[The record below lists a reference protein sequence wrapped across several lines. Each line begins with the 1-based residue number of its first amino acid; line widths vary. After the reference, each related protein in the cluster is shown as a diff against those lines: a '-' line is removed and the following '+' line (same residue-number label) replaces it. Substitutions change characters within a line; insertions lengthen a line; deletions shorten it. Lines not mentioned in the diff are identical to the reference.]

1 MAGVSRLQY
10 STEARLVRVMCSGRV
25 DLEFVL
31 RAFSNGM
38 DGVFI
43 GGCRLNE
50 CNYITHG
57 NYHALNMVLLC
68 RKIMEHI
75 GLNPE
80 RLRIE
85 FMSSA
90 EGILFAEVMS
100 EFGNKVK
107 ELGPLGKVEG
117 IDQNELKSKLAEI
130 TKLVPYIKLVKNEKL
145 ASRLENPEEYDKLF
159 TKDEIDKLFSEVI
172 SYYIDPEKCQACMTC
187 AKRCPVEAIISAK
200 NQIHVID
207 QEKCI
212 KCGTCFE
219 VCPPKFGA
227 VTDTPDAAV
236 QVSDPGDNPDEV
248 ASWASRP
255 IGIQAQVDDAPDAL
269 VITIPPMRFVHV
281 LRTRKNMTNFSPKT
295 K

>member
-1 MAGVSRLQY
+1 
-10 STEARLVRVMCSGRV
+10 
-25 DLEFVL
+25 
-31 RAFSNGM
+31 M

-50 CNYITHG
+50 CNYSTHG

-85 FMSSA
+85 FMTSG

-100 EFGNKVK
+100 EFGNKVNK
-107 ELGPLGKVEG
+107 LGPLGKAEG

-130 TKLVPYIKLVKNEKL
+130 TKLVPYIKLVKKEKL
-145 ASRLENPEEYDKLF
+145 ASRLESPEEYDKLF
-159 TKDEIDKLFSEVI
+159 TKDEIGRLFSEVI

-187 AKRCPVEAIISAK
+187 AKRCPAEAIVGGK
-200 NQIHVID
+200 NLIHVID
-207 QEKCI
+207 QEKCM

-219 VCPPKFGA
+219 VCPPKFRA
-227 VTDTPDAAV
+227 VTEIAGAPV
-236 QVSDPGDNPDEV
+236 PP
-248 ASWASRP
+248 P
-255 IGIQAQVDDAPDAL
+255 ISEEKR
-269 VITIPPMRFVHV
+269 TIV
-281 LRTRKNMTNFSPKT
+281 RKSKES
-295 K
+295 

>member
-1 MAGVSRLQY
+1 
-10 STEARLVRVMCSGRV
+10 MCSGRV

-50 CNYITHG
+50 CNYTTHG

-68 RKIMEHI
+68 RRIMEYI

-80 RLRIE
+80 RLRIA

-90 EGILFAEVMS
+90 EGIAFAEVMN

-107 ELGPLGKVEG
+107 ELGPLGNVEG

-130 TKLVPYIKLVKNEKL
+130 RKLVPYIKMVKDEKL
-145 ASRLENPEEYDKLF
+145 ASHLVKPEEYEKLF
-159 TKDEIDKLFSEVI
+159 TIDEIDKLLSEVI
-172 SYYIDPEKCQACMTC
+172 SYYIDPEKCQACMIC
-187 AKRCPVEAIISAK
+187 ARRCPVEAIISAK
-200 NQIHVID
+200 NQVHVID
-207 QEKCI
+207 QETCI

-219 VCPPKFGA
+219 ACPTKFGA
-227 VTDTPDAAV
+227 VTKI
-236 QVSDPGDNPDEV
+236 
-248 ASWASRP
+248 
-255 IGIQAQVDDAPDAL
+255 IGGPVPP
-269 VITIPPMRFVHV
+269 TIPEEK
-281 LRTRKNMTNFSPKT
+281 RTIVRKGEEKA
-295 K
+295 

>member
-10 STEARLVRVMCSGRV
+10 TTETRLIRVMCSGRV

-31 RAFSNGM
+31 RSFSNGM

-57 NYHALNMVLLC
+57 NYHALTMVLLC
-68 RKIMEHI
+68 RRIMEHI
-75 GLNPE
+75 GLNPN

-90 EGILFAEVMS
+90 EGNRFAEVMG
-100 EFGNKVK
+100 EFGNEVK
-107 ELGPLGKVEG
+107 KLGPLGKAEG
-117 IDQNELKSKLAEI
+117 IDQNELKSRLAEI
-130 TKLVPYIKLVKNEKL
+130 RKLVPYIKLVNKEKL
-145 ASRLENPEEYDKLF
+145 ASRLENPEEYDRLF
-159 TKDEIDKLFSEVI
+159 TKEEIDRLFREVI

-187 AKRCPVEAIISAK
+187 AKRCPVEAIGGGK
-200 NQIHVID
+200 NLIHIID

-219 VCPPKFGA
+219 VCPPKFRA
-227 VTDTPDAAV
+227 VTTI
-236 QVSDPGDNPDEV
+236 SG
-248 ASWASRP
+248 
-255 IGIQAQVDDAPDAL
+255 AP
-269 VITIPPMRFVHV
+269 VPPPVPEEKRTIV
-281 LRTRKNMTNFSPKT
+281 RKSKE

>member
-1 MAGVSRLQY
+1 
-10 STEARLVRVMCSGRV
+10 MCSGRV

-50 CNYITHG
+50 CNYITQG

-68 RKIMEHI
+68 RKIMEHV

-85 FMSSA
+85 FMSA
-90 EGILFAEVMS
+90 GEGILFAEVMND
-100 EFGNKVK
+100 FGKQLK
-107 ELGPLGKVEG
+107 ELGPLGTSEEV
-117 IDQNELKSKLAEI
+117 DRDELKSKIQEV
-130 TKLVPYIKLVKNEKL
+130 TKLIPYIKIVKREKL
-145 ASRLENPEEYDKLF
+145 ESRLENEKEYDGYF
-159 TKDEIDKLFSEVI
+159 TSEEIDKLFSEVV
-172 SYYIDPEKCQACMTC
+172 SYYIDPNKCQACMIC
-187 AKRCPVEAIISAK
+187 LKKCPAEAIVGGK

-219 VCPPKFGA
+219 ACPPRFGS
-227 VTDTPDAAV
+227 VKRISGEP
-236 QVSDPGDNPDEV
+236 
-248 ASWASRP
+248 
-255 IGIQAQVDDAPDAL
+255 APPS
-269 VITIPPMRFVHV
+269 IPEEERTIV
-281 LRTRKNMTNFSPKT
+281 RKSKE